1 MLKQLN
7 TYFKFDR
14 WWIPKIAPGVFTYFL
29 FSYLN
34 SSGATIPFN
43 QNTILLF
50 FLLFVLAVFGH
61 FVNDYSDYEYD
72 VKANKNNIFRKIKL
86 KYAVSTL
93 VLLTIVSAVVAF
105 LINWNVLGLVIIQIS
120 FNVFYSLQPFRLKER
135 GWWAMLITGFYER
148 VIPYLIIIFSV
159 IIEWNNTLVVFM
171 LIYLL
176 WAYLWECRNFINGQ
190 LNDYENDKKSKLKTL
205 IVIKSKNAIQHIRK
219 NILYLE
225 IVALI
230 IWLILLILHN
240 HLSATIFLTIAF
252 ILPATHQIIQK
263 YTLIFLNKATY
274 LDFLYLYAMPQALIV
289 MIFITVKID
298 LWFVGV
304 ILITLFRSDYAFA
317 TIKKIISISIYV
329 YYKIRY
335 VLSKIVNYSIY
346 YIRMVFKKK

>member
-34 SSGATIPFN
+34 SNGTTISFN
-43 QNTILLF
+43 QSTILLF
-50 FLLFVLAVFGH
+50 FLLFTLAVFGH

-72 VKANKNNIFRKIKL
+72 VKADKINIFRKIKL
-86 KYAVSTL
+86 KYAIPTL
-93 VLLTIVSAVVAF
+93 ILLTIVSAVFAF

-148 VIPYLIIIFSV
+148 VIPYLIIIFS
-159 IIEWNNTLVVFM
+159 IITEWNNTLAVFM

-190 LNDYENDKKSKLKTL
+190 LSDSEDDKKLHLQTL
-205 IVIKSKNAIQHIRK
+205 AVVK
-219 NILYLE
+219 NITIIQGIKNKLIIIEFIFLLFWSTFLIYTNILFSFVIIAFLTPIIHQFIQRNTTIFKTKESYIDFVYLYTLLPIFILGLIYFDKLHWSFGII
-225 IVALI
+225 IVAFRSNYLFPTI
-230 IWLILLILHN
+230 Q
-240 HLSATIFLTIAF
+240 TIFTRL
-252 ILPATHQIIQK
+252 
-263 YTLIFLNKATY
+263 YYFLKG
-274 LDFLYLYAMPQALIV
+274 
-289 MIFITVKID
+289 IT
-298 LWFVGV
+298 
-304 ILITLFRSDYAFA
+304 
-317 TIKKIISISIYV
+317 
-329 YYKIRY
+329 
-335 VLSKIVNYSIY
+335 SKIVNYSIY